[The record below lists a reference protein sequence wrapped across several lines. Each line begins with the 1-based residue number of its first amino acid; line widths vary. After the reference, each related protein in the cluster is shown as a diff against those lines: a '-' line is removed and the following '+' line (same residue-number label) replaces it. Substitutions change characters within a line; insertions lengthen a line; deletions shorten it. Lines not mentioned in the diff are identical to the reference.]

1 MDEAIF
7 SIIVSFSLTWAY
19 VVREERKG
27 GQNFF
32 ETSQKNS
39 LRIIQPSEM
48 SVETPRPVVSSSGSL
63 HFVSSAYPLGGAVV
77 APFAREEENTTK
89 RRLSLTSPIETLE
102 KSIEPKRAIIVGV
115 AGGSGSGKTSIAT
128 LIAAQLDKRAKGR
141 SIRVTAISC
150 DSYYK
155 GLPPGAV
162 AAEHN
167 WDHPS
172 ALDLEMLAD
181 DLRKLRR
188 GEDMYL
194 PHYCFTQHKRLP
206 DKTRLRGSEIDV
218 LILDGIFVLYSDSVR
233 SACDLTIFTSED
245 LDVCLARRLKRDVVE
260 RGRTVESVLNQW
272 ALFVKPGYRQFVE
285 PSLTFADLII
295 PRARENETAINLLAR
310 DLERRVFSFEDSN
323 AEARLEI

>member
-1 MDEAIF
+1 M
-7 SIIVSFSLTWAY
+7 
-19 VVREERKG
+19 
-27 GQNFF
+27 
-32 ETSQKNS
+32 
-39 LRIIQPSEM
+39 
-48 SVETPRPVVSSSGSL
+48 
-63 HFVSSAYPLGGAVV
+63 V
-77 APFAREEENTTK
+77 APFARGEENAPLNANTK
-89 RRLSLTSPIETLE
+89 RRLSLTSPIETGELTQPV
-102 KSIEPKRAIIVGV
+102 IADPPRTIIVGV

-155 GLPPGAV
+155 GLPPGAI

-172 ALDLEMLAD
+172 ALDLDMLAD
-181 DLRKLRR
+181 DLCRLRR
-188 GEDMYL
+188 GEDMFL

-206 DKTRLRGSEIDV
+206 DTTRLRGSEIDV

-295 PRARENETAINLLAR
+295 PRARENETAINILAR
-310 DLERRVFSFEDSN
+310 DLVRRVKNFKTSLNTEVDG
-323 AEARLEI
+323 E

>member
-1 MDEAIF
+1 MEDFLLF
-7 SIIVSFSLTWAY
+7 SSVVGAVLLALGSVKRSESVQLRIVSRSDIT
-19 VVREERKG
+19 
-27 GQNFF
+27 
-32 ETSQKNS
+32 
-39 LRIIQPSEM
+39 
-48 SVETPRPVVSSSGSL
+48 ETPRPLSSRSHVVN
-63 HFVSSAYPLGGAVV
+63 SAYPLGGAVV
-77 APFAREEENTTK
+77 APFARSDNDNARDARTSTM
-89 RRLSLTSPIETLE
+89 RRLSLTSPIETANE
-102 KSIEPKRAIIVGV
+102 SSTEPKRAIIVGV

-172 ALDLEMLAD
+172 ALDLDLLAD
-181 DLRKLRR
+181 DLCRLRR

-194 PHYCFTQHKRLP
+194 PHYCFTKHKRLA
-206 DKTRLRGSEIDV
+206 DTTRLRGSEIDV
-218 LILDGIFVLYSDSVR
+218 LILDGIFVLYSDTVR

-260 RGRTVESVLNQW
+260 RGRTVESVLDQW

-295 PRARENETAINLLAR
+295 PRARENETAINILAR
-310 DLERRVFSFEDSN
+310 DLERRVRQFSTEV
-323 AEARLEI
+323 EGGEETER